1 MTPDSLRPTG
11 CSRLHGWTHTGR
23 IQGCGLSGMAWFVSV
38 TDTVTVVSSFR
49 VSTVCRSLPAS
60 AGVPSP
66 LDAVRGGL
74 VLGSEPLWEKVKGCV
89 AKSRGRAE
97 TLWTRRAD
105 PTAFVTAIEDALPQ
119 ASQLKL
125 A

>member
-1 MTPDSLRPTG
+1 MVRFRHRHGHSGQLFQG
-11 CSRLHGWTHTGR
+11 QHRLQ
-23 IQGCGLSGMAWFVSV
+23 IAA
-38 TDTVTVVSSFR
+38 SFGQ
-49 VSTVCRSLPAS
+49 C
-60 AGVPSP
+60 VPSP
-66 LDAVRGGL
+66 LEAVRGGL